1 MNKYILNTE
10 IQNFI
15 NSNINSDTNALL
27 LKGTNFSNVKTNEI
41 VEQIE
46 AKKRCQKKLP
56 TWFKTKNIY
65 YPNKLN
71 IEQTSSETTA
81 KYKSELISGN
91 ILIDITGG
99 FGVDSFYFSKQ
110 FEKVVHCEIN
120 PELSTIVK
128 HNYQQLK
135 VDKIE
140 THNTDGL
147 GYLQQNDDLHYSW
160 IYIDPSRRHDS
171 KGKVFFLRECL
182 PNVPENLE
190 LLFRHS
196 KNVMIKTSPLL
207 DISAGNNELKYVK
220 TIHVVAIN
228 NEVKELL
235 WILEKGFNGVISIET
250 VNIKR
255 DAIERF
261 GFKLEEKHLTK
272 TTYSIPLT
280 YLYEPNTAILKSG
293 GFNQVSLQLN
303 VNKLH
308 QHSHLYTSDNLIDF
322 PGRCFIIQKIA
333 PYNKKEIKKLN
344 IKKANLTT
352 RNFPQT
358 VQQLREKFK
367 IQDGGNDYLFFT
379 TDANGNKIVIHC
391 QKALATK
398 NTH

>member
-1 MNKYILNTE
+1 MNKHVLNTE
-10 IQNFI
+10 IQDFI
-15 NSNINSDTNALL
+15 NSKNNSDTNALL
-27 LKGTNFSNVKTNEI
+27 LKGTNFSDVKTSEI

-46 AKKRCQKKLP
+46 AKKRCKTKLS
-56 TWFKTKNIY
+56 TWFKTENIY

-71 IEQTSSETTA
+71 IEQTSSEVSA
-81 KYKSELISGN
+81 KHKSELISGN
-91 ILIDITGG
+91 TLIDITGG

-120 PELSTIVK
+120 PELSAIVK

-135 VDKIE
+135 VETIV

-147 GYLQQNDDLHYSW
+147 GYLQQNDNVHYDW

-171 KGKVFFLRECL
+171 KGKVFFLRDCL
-182 PNVPENLE
+182 PDVPENLE

-207 DISAGNNELKYVK
+207 DISAGKNELKYVK

-272 TTYSIPLT
+272 TAYSKPLT

-293 GFNQVSLQLN
+293 GFHEVSEQLDIY
-303 VNKLH
+303 KLH
-308 QHSHLYTSDNLIDF
+308 QHSHLYTSETLLEF
-322 PGRCFIIQKIA
+322 PGRTFRTQQVVL
-333 PYNKKEIKKLN
+333 YNKKEVKRLG
-344 IKKANLTT
+344 IKKANITT
-352 RNFPQT
+352 RNFPES
-358 VQQLREKFK
+358 VAQLRKKFNIK
-367 IQDGGNDYLFFT
+367 DGGNTYLFFT
-379 TDANGNKIVIHC
+379 TNCENQKILIVGY
-391 QKALATK
+391 K
-398 NTH
+398 

>member
-1 MNKYILNTE
+1 MNKHVLNTE
-10 IQNFI
+10 IQDFI
-15 NSNINSDTNALL
+15 NSNNNSDTNALL
-27 LKGTNFSNVKTNEI
+27 LKGTNFSNVKTSEI

-46 AKKRCQKKLP
+46 AKKRCKTKLS
-56 TWFKTKNIY
+56 TWFKTENIY

-71 IEQTSSETTA
+71 IEQTSSEVSA

-91 ILIDITGG
+91 TLIDITGG

-120 PELSTIVK
+120 PELSAIVK

-135 VDKIE
+135 VDTIE

-147 GYLQQNDDLHYSW
+147 GYLQQNDNVHYDW

-171 KGKVFFLRECL
+171 KGKVFFLRDCL

-272 TTYSIPLT
+272 TAYSKPLT
-280 YLYEPNTAILKSG
+280 YFYEPNTAILKSG
-293 GFNQVSLQLN
+293 GFHEVSEQLD
-303 VNKLH
+303 VYKLH
-308 QHSHLYTSDNLIDF
+308 QHSHLYTSETLIEF
-322 PGRCFIIQKIA
+322 PGRTFRTQQVLL
-333 PYNKKEIKKLN
+333 YNKKEVKRLGIKKANITTRNFPESVAQLRKKLN
-344 IKKANLTT
+344 IK
-352 RNFPQT
+352 
-358 VQQLREKFK
+358 
-367 IQDGGNDYLFFT
+367 DGGNTYLFFT
-379 TDANGNKIVIHC
+379 TNCENQKILIVAY
-391 QKALATK
+391 K
-398 NTH
+398 

>member
-1 MNKYILNTE
+1 MNKHVLNTE
-10 IQNFI
+10 IQDFI
-15 NSNINSDTNALL
+15 NSNNNSDTNALL
-27 LKGTNFSNVKTNEI
+27 LKGTNFSNVKTSEI

-46 AKKRCQKKLP
+46 AKKRCKTKLS
-56 TWFKTKNIY
+56 TWFKTENIY

-71 IEQTSSETTA
+71 IEQTSSEVSA

-91 ILIDITGG
+91 TLIDITGG

-120 PELSTIVK
+120 PELSAIVK

-135 VDKIE
+135 VDTIE

-147 GYLQQNDDLHYSW
+147 GYLQQNDFQYDW

-171 KGKVFFLRECL
+171 KGKVFFLRDCL
-182 PNVPENLE
+182 PNVPKNLE

-272 TTYSIPLT
+272 TAYSKPLT

-293 GFNQVSLQLN
+293 GFHEVSEQLE
-303 VNKLH
+303 VCKLH
-308 QHSHLYTSDNLIDF
+308 QHSHLYTSETLLEF
-322 PGRCFIIQKIA
+322 PGRTFKTQQVLF
-333 PYNKKEIKKLN
+333 YNKKEVKRLGIKKANITTRNFPESVAQLRKKLN
-344 IKKANLTT
+344 IK
-352 RNFPQT
+352 
-358 VQQLREKFK
+358 
-367 IQDGGNDYLFFT
+367 DGGNTYLFFT
-379 TDANGNKIVIHC
+379 TNCENQKILIVAY
-391 QKALATK
+391 K
-398 NTH
+398 

>member
-1 MNKYILNTE
+1 MNKHILNTE
-10 IQNFI
+10 IQDFI

-27 LKGTNFSNVKTNEI
+27 LKGINFSNVKTSEI

-46 AKKRCQKKLP
+46 AKKRCKTKLS
-56 TWFKTKNIY
+56 TWFKTENIY

-71 IEQTSSETTA
+71 IEQTSSEVSA

-91 ILIDITGG
+91 TLIDITGG
-99 FGVDSFYFSKQ
+99 FGVDSFYFYKQ

-120 PELSTIVK
+120 PELSAIVK

-135 VDKIE
+135 VDTIE

-147 GYLQQNDDLHYSW
+147 GYLQQNDDVQYDW

-171 KGKVFFLRECL
+171 KGKVFFLRDCL
-182 PNVPENLE
+182 PDVPENLE

-207 DISAGNNELKYVK
+207 DISAGKNELKYVK

-250 VNIKR
+250 VNMKR

-272 TTYSIPLT
+272 TAYSKPLT
-280 YLYEPNTAILKSG
+280 YFYEPNTAILKSG
-293 GFNQVSLQLN
+293 GFHEVSEQLD
-303 VNKLH
+303 VYKLH
-308 QHSHLYTSDNLIDF
+308 QHSHLYTSETLIEF
-322 PGRCFIIQKIA
+322 PGRTFRTQQVLL
-333 PYNKKEIKKLN
+333 YNKKEVKRLGIKKANITTRNFPESVAQLRKKLN
-344 IKKANLTT
+344 IK
-352 RNFPQT
+352 
-358 VQQLREKFK
+358 
-367 IQDGGNDYLFFT
+367 DGGNTYLFFT
-379 TDANGNKIVIHC
+379 TNCENQKILIVAY
-391 QKALATK
+391 K
-398 NTH
+398 